1 MLKRTVTSI
10 FVPPFSKQMPSIHLP
25 SPPPKSTHCE
35 QFNDIPTRG
44 PHPKGFN
51 DSVNKAHPWLQMCVD
66 FSPPLHHKAQ
76 KAAFKPSFHNSFS
89 LKKVLNT
96 SYAHFG
102 KCPQVE
108 GSKHISR
115 SPTTPRQ
122 SGSRLEAILPSQ
134 KKTLC
139 IAICLSWLCLVVCIH
154 TIELYI
160 LLFSQN
166 IIAEASSS
174 FCFLYFLV
182 CPFVPVWWCAVAQ
195 IPGRSWPF
203 HCCWAL
209 KTKNRQLQSFR
220 TCAFSTLMAC
230 FQV

>member
-134 KKTLC
+134 KKDSLHRH
-139 IAICLSWLCLVVCIH
+139 LLELVVSSRLHPHHRTLHLAVFTEHYSRSI
-154 TIELYI
+154 IQ
-160 LLFSQN
+160 LLF
-166 IIAEASSS
+166 
-174 FCFLYFLV
+174 LLLL
-182 CPFVPVWWCAVAQ
+182 
-195 IPGRSWPF
+195 G
-203 HCCWAL
+203 L
-209 KTKNRQLQSFR
+209 SFR
-220 TCAFSTLMAC
+220 AC
-230 FQV
+230 VMMRCCSDSRPFLAIPLLLGT